1 MQKQFMRYVKK
12 TVINKK
18 FIVNKIN
25 PKLGSSFKIVFIFG

>member
-25 PKLGSSFKIVFIFG
+25 PKLGSSFIVFS